1 MKKYNN
7 FKINKDKS
15 FAKVICNFFGNL
27 FFTYCVIIALALIL
41 FSSVTIECEVR
52 GSSMYPTLNSVSQ
65 TKNDIVFVNPYNKD
79 LNYGDIVVVGLEN
92 ENIIK
97 RVVGLSGDTID
108 IVFDEYEYKL
118 ERNGKIIVENYINYT
133 QNPTIP
139 NDHKNGMH
147 KTYENFQ
154 NLKENKPELFDN
166 GKLVVPD
173 NSIFVLGDN
182 RSVSLDSSVYG
193 TFDMSKFVG
202 KVEKTLY
209 ASESEFSFYY
219 YYILNGEF
227 FVTLFSLF

>member
-92 ENIIK
+92 AIK
-97 RVVGLSGDTID
+97 
-108 IVFDEYEYKL
+108 
-118 ERNGKIIVENYINYT
+118 
-133 QNPTIP
+133 
-139 NDHKNGMH
+139 
-147 KTYENFQ
+147 
-154 NLKENKPELFDN
+154 
-166 GKLVVPD
+166 
-173 NSIFVLGDN
+173 
-182 RSVSLDSSVYG
+182 
-193 TFDMSKFVG
+193 
-202 KVEKTLY
+202 
-209 ASESEFSFYY
+209 YY
-219 YYILNGEF
+219 LI
-227 FVTLFSLF
+227 